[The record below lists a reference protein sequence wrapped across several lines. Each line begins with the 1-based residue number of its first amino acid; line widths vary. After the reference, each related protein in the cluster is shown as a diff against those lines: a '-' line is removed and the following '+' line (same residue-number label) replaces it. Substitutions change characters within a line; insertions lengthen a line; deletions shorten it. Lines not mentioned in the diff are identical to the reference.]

1 MTPIDEI
8 LIRTIQ
14 NISENRAARFA
25 RQFVR
30 ASPDEKEALLAALD
44 FENWLAETCGVS
56 LARHGTGAA
65 PPSAT
70 RACRMVSP
78 EKAS

>member
-14 NISENRAARFA
+14 NISEQRAARFA

-30 ASPDEKEALLAALD
+30 APSDEKEALLAALD
-44 FENWLAETCGVS
+44 FENWLVETCDVC
-56 LARHGTGAA
+56 LAGH
-65 PPSAT
+65 
-70 RACRMVSP
+70 
-78 EKAS
+78 